1 MVVSWPRAANWP
13 YSCESVLPYRVGDR
27 MDDRPRSLRH
37 MLAEAKDTSELMID
51 LAYAGVFFNDPGM
64 CEEVAELENRLND
77 LVQDMRAVCI
87 LAVRRPKEAEAMA
100 SVLQVISAI
109 EGIGNAAID
118 ITRIVT
124 HRLGIPQEL
133 IADLSNAEEVSHRVW
148 VRDGSHLA
156 YRPLSAMELPVATGQ
171 RVMAVR
177 RDRSWITDVSGDL
190 VIMPNDV
197 LFLRGSPAGLV
208 RLHELAAA
216 PTWDPPQPPANDA
229 ITDLDRAVD
238 VLVEMKNISEAAV
251 GLAYSALVLRD
262 VGLAAEV
269 GHLADRLDQ
278 MKDHLQIWVLRA
290 SQHNLDPS
298 PLRGL
303 LQLSHVAEELGDQAN
318 QMVWLIQDDWDMH
331 PVLAMALGE
340 SDEVVMRLPVA
351 AGSMAAGATVGEMQ
365 LDIEPGF
372 HVLAIL
378 RGGRYLYRPRRYVAF
393 EVDDVLIATGPPEGR
408 ARLAEMFG
416 WRLIDDEPDDPTSEI
431 ELVPLAAAR

>member
-1 MVVSWPRAANWP
+1 
-13 YSCESVLPYRVGDR
+13 
-27 MDDRPRSLRH
+27 
-37 MLAEAKDTSELMID
+37 MLAEAKDTSELMVD
-51 LAYAGVFFNDPGM
+51 LAYAAVYFNDPGM
-64 CEEVAELENRLND
+64 CEEVAQLEERLND

-87 LAVRRPKEAEAMA
+87 LAVRRPKEAESMA

-124 HRLGIPQEL
+124 HRLGIPHEL

-148 VRDGSHLA
+148 VREGSHMA
-156 YRPLSAMELPVATGQ
+156 HRPLAALELPVAAGM
-171 RVMAVR
+171 RVMAIR
-177 RDRSWITDVSGDL
+177 RDRSWITEIGGDL
-190 VIMPNDV
+190 VILPGDV

-216 PTWDPPQPPANDA
+216 PTWDPPQAPPPDA
-229 ITDLDRAVD
+229 LTDLDRAVD

-251 GLAYSALVLRD
+251 GLAYSSLALRD
-262 VGLAAEV
+262 AGLAAEV
-269 GHLADRLDQ
+269 GHLADRLDE

-290 SQHNLDPS
+290 GAQDVDPS

-318 QMVWLIQDDWDMH
+318 QMVWLIREDSDFH
-331 PVLAMALGE
+331 PVLGMALGE
-340 SDEVVMRLPVA
+340 SDVVVMRVPIA
-351 AGSMAAGATVGEMQ
+351 AGSTAAGATIAQLQ

-378 RGGRYLYRPRRYVAF
+378 RGGRYLYRPRGYVSF
-393 EVDDVLIATGPPEGR
+393 EAGDELIATGPQEGR
-408 ARLAEMFG
+408 GRLAQLCG
-416 WRLIDDEPDDPTSEI
+416 WRLIAEDEDDPTAEAA
-431 ELVPLAAAR
+431 LVPLASH